1 MRGLTFFRTFALHLG
16 NIASAIRK
24 TWKTSADAARR
35 LREAPLAK
43 TAAHRSKGTDF
54 EDTEGK
60 RAVIGAKAGGGH
72 PMQLAARKIITIPL
86 NIYTDNKSY
95 QKPFAFTD
103 G

>member
-1 MRGLTFFRTFALHLG
+1 LRGLTFFRTFALHLG

-24 TWKTSADAARR
+24 TWKTCADAAQR

-60 RAVIGAKAGGGH
+60 RAVLGAKAGGGH